1 MISFE
6 SLINSIQPEIL
17 ESELMYAQVFREFQM
32 ELPNWLC
39 NGRVMVGVYSN
50 PHNIFTGIP
59 GWINDD
65 ENYITSN
72 NEITGFKNWIR
83 DNHGLANI
91 RNGFIQLQEEPDDAK
106 AADEVIQAMGLTDIL
121 VNDESD
127 CLAFG
132 MFEYGDNLT
141 FDSPEVGA
149 GELMS
154 VMNPGRE
161 TWVKLEGTGLPL
173 VDRYVYLY
181 IIPEGIHAISGV
193 YSMRPLNTHPDCFT
207 VNTATLRCYF
217 SFDVYEIT
225 AAGYLTVKMARQW
238 DTIMQNIQ
246 SSQSQP
252 IGSVSIDIPGDQP
265 TGVTGK
271 KAVKAA
277 DCQARQR
284 FETASKRHFASD
296 QQQELQENGIN
307 HAADM
312 KGNTNDILK
321 FCATHGHLLHQ
332 DTIAKINLYALS
344 QAQMPSSSGTPPGM
358 LLQNCTM
365 LLREDCVVGVGGWW
379 DKFRNIGARIIRSAT
394 TARALLDTL
403 ITGYNKVAPLLQ
415 SNEPVQSH
423 YEMVRQ
429 RKRNQIM
436 RAPMSGPQKRKLLR
450 AFRLG
455 DIPYVDIS
463 PGYFNLLNSLGL
475 TVDDDSGKRIDHSKG
490 PNEGPN
496 EGTRTNMGPF
506 GVIPLSWHLSG
517 NTKWAYF
524 VSPRLDEK
532 HVILYKPT
540 GPGPNVPPL
549 ARNFFGLNMR
559 AWRIKDFNILYLPQD
574 GSTAWSLVPFL
585 SWLVEFTA
593 EDTIYGFEINQ
604 AFWDTIPNNSF
615 IGIRGYL
622 KCGYGTPYGQPA
634 TVELP
639 PFEGV
644 TTNRIARASSF
655 YTREEV
661 IANLE
666 ACGFSLDNLPPG
678 SSLEDIPEA

>member
-6 SLINSIQPEIL
+6 SLINSIQPEVL

-59 GWINDD
+59 GWINDA
-65 ENYITSN
+65 ENYYTSN
-72 NEITGFKNWIR
+72 NEINLFKNWIR
-83 DNHGLANI
+83 DNHGIANI
-91 RNGFIQLQEEPDDAK
+91 RNGFVQLQEEPDDAK
-106 AADEVIQAMGLTDIL
+106 GDDEVINAMGLTDIL

-161 TWVKLEGTGLPL
+161 TWIKLEGTGLPL

-181 IIPEGIHAISGV
+181 IIPEGIHAVSGV
-193 YSMRPLNTHPDCFT
+193 YSQRPLNTAPGCFT
-207 VNTATLRCYF
+207 VNTGTLRCYF

-225 AAGYLTVKMARQW
+225 ASGYLTVKMARQW

-271 KAVKAA
+271 KAIKASE
-277 DCQARQR
+277 CQARQR
-284 FETASKRHFASD
+284 FENATKRHFTSE
-296 QQQELQENGIN
+296 QQQEMQENGIN
-307 HAADM
+307 HVADM
-312 KGNTNDILK
+312 KSNTNDILK

-332 DTIAKINLYALS
+332 DTIAKINIYALS
-344 QAQMPSSSGTPPGM
+344 QAQMPSPSTAPPPL

-365 LLREDCVVGVGGWW
+365 LIREDCVIGVGGWW

-415 SNEPVQSH
+415 PNEPAETH
-423 YEMVRQ
+423 YQLQQQ
-429 RKRNQIM
+429 RKKKQIM
-436 RAPMSGPQKRKLLR
+436 RAPIAGPQKRKLLR
-450 AFRLG
+450 AFQLQA
-455 DIPYVDIS
+455 DDFTDLA
-463 PGYFNLLNSLGL
+463 PGYFNLLNSLGM
-475 TVDDDSGKRIDHSKG
+475 TVDEADGGKRIDNEY
-490 PNEGPN
+490 PNEKPN
-496 EGTRTNMGPF
+496 EGTKSNMGPF
-506 GVIPLSWHLSG
+506 GPIPLSWRL
-517 NTKWAYF
+517 NATTKWCYF
-524 VSPRLDEK
+524 QNPRLDEK
-532 HVILYKPT
+532 HVFLYKAA
-540 GPGPNVPPL
+540 GPGPNVPPG
-549 ARNFFGLNMR
+549 ARQYFGINMR
-559 AWRIKDFNILYLPQD
+559 AWRQKDFQIFYEDPD
-574 GSTAWSLVPFL
+574 SHAWYGIPFTSYTL
-585 SWLVEFTA
+585 EYTA
-593 EDTIYGFEINQ
+593 EDTIYGFEIQQ
-604 AFWDTIPNNSF
+604 AFWDTIPNEA
-615 IGIRGYL
+615 IIAIRGYM
-622 KCGYGTPYGQPA
+622 KSGYGTPYGQPA
-634 TVELP
+634 DVALP
-639 PFEGV
+639 PFDGV
-644 TTNRIARASSF
+644 NTERVIRASSL
-655 YTREEV
+655 YTRAELL
-661 IANLE
+661 ANFE

-678 SSLEDIPEA
+678 TTLEDIPDA